1 MGTSGAMA
9 GLRRRGWLALGLA
22 ALAGLRPSMA
32 AAGNPPALM
41 LANVYRPGVSLADYW
56 VSEKMDGTR
65 GYWDGK
71 RLWTRGGEEVF
82 PPAWF
87 IAGWPAMPMD
97 GELWAGRG
105 QFQKSVSI
113 VRQQKADDT
122 AWRSLRFMVFDL
134 PAQPGNFTER
144 FTLLNGLL
152 AQPDSTWAR
161 PVTQSRVE
169 THAQLMAM
177 MHSVVHD
184 GGEGLVLHRGD
195 SRYQAGRSDDLL
207 KVKPFDDAD
216 AKVVGHAPG
225 HGKYAGLT
233 GALEVVSP
241 EGLKFRIGSGL
252 SDLLRRNPPAIG
264 HWVNYRY
271 RGRTDSGLPRFATFL
286 RERPDLN

>member
-1 MGTSGAMA
+1 MEARGAPA
-9 GLRRRGWLALGLA
+9 GWRRRSWLALGLA
-22 ALAGLRPSMA
+22 AMAGLRPSLA

-41 LANVYRPGVSLADYW
+41 LANVYKPGVVLADYW

-65 GYWDGK
+65 GYWDGR

-87 IAGWPAMPMD
+87 TAGWPAVPMD

-105 QFQKSVSI
+105 RFQKSVSI

-122 AWRSLRFMVFDL
+122 ACRSLRFMVFDL
-134 PAQPGNFTER
+134 PAQAGSFTER

-161 PVTQSRVE
+161 PVVQSRVE
-169 THAQLMAM
+169 NHGQLMAM
-177 MHSVVHD
+177 MRTVVHD

-207 KVKPFDDAD
+207 KVKPFEDAD
-216 AKVVGHAPG
+216 ARVVGHAPG

-233 GALEVVSP
+233 GALEVESP
-241 EGLKFRIGSGL
+241 EGLRFRIGSGL
-252 SDLLRRNPPAIG
+252 TDPQRRNPPAIG
-264 HWVNYRY
+264 QWVNYRF
-271 RGRTDSGLPRFATFL
+271 RGKTDSGLPRFATFL